1 MKKSTRFLIAILS
14 TLSLFSLCSCD
25 LVFELLEE
33 EDIIVVDDAY
43 GEEDYDS
50 AGGFYVEEDLS
61 YNDSYEDSYIDE
73 DFEEIDENE
82 ESDDEQYIDV
92 DVPFIEDRFADA
104 ELEGPYEFERVV
116 DGDTI
121 ICYIDDVRTRVRM
134 IGINTPESVAEE
146 EWRNTEEGVEV
157 SNYVKGLFD
166 GVEEVYLEF
175 DVERLDQ
182 YERTLAYVYIEDENG
197 TLYMVNAHIVE
208 MGYCELM
215 FYYPNDR
222 YEDLFEE
229 LLP

>member
-14 TLSLFSLCSCD
+14 TLSLLSLCSCD
-25 LVFELLEE
+25 LVFELLKE

-61 YNDSYEDSYIDE
+61 YNDSYED
-73 DFEEIDENE
+73 FEEIDEIE
-82 ESDDEQYIDV
+82 ESDDEQYIDA

-166 GVEEVYLEF
+166 EVEEVYLEF

>member
-14 TLSLFSLCSCD
+14 TLSLLSLCSCD

-33 EDIIVVDDAY
+33 EDIIIVDDAY
-43 GEEDYDS
+43 GEEDYDF
-50 AGGFYVEEDLS
+50 AGGFYVEENLS
-61 YNDSYEDSYIDE
+61 YDDSYIDE
-73 DFEEIDENE
+73 DFEEIDEIE
-82 ESDDEQYIDV
+82 KSDDEQYIDA

-104 ELEGPYEFERVV
+104 EIEGPFEFERVV

-166 GVEEVYLEF
+166 EVEEVYLEF

-215 FYYPNDR
+215 FYYPNNR